1 MTVGDIKVE
10 TLKLMEIN
18 DTDVSVETL
27 EDFEQDEN
35 YKEYF
40 SRMSGSI
47 NRAINRIKT
56 AGAVPEKSYTE
67 TVSENTGI
75 LRYNISEKISDFS
88 KLKRVV
94 LEMKNTYI
102 SNYPYTFEGTNIV
115 LFNIRAGSKVTL
127 IYEPLMPVIRTT
139 TSNDTEIPLPDELS
153 AIIPYFVKADVYE
166 QDEPELATQSRN
178 IFELMLAEYKGQEQ
192 HAEINI
198 DSVYKQGW

>member
-178 IFELMLAEYKGQEQ
+178 IFELMLA
-192 HAEINI
+192 
-198 DSVYKQGW
+198 